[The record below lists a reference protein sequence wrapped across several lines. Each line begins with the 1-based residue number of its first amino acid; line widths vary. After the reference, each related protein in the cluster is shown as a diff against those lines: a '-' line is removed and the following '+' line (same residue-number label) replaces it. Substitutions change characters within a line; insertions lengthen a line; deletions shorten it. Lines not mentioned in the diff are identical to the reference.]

1 MTKADIIN
9 WVSEELGIDRRT
21 VGLVIESFMK
31 CVKDALGRERSVFLR
46 GFGTFS
52 LKKRAAR
59 RHRISNSTQP
69 YASRLARSLILN
81 PRSLSWFSGKKIIEN
96 RPGVNLPLPLSGRG
110 GF

>member
-9 WVSEELGIDRRT
+9 RVSEELGIDRRT

-31 CVKDALGRERSVFLR
+31 CVKDALGRERIVFLR

-52 LKKRAAR
+52 LKKRAAK
-59 RHRISNSTQP
+59 N
-69 YASRLARSLILN
+69 ASRLARSLILN

-96 RPGVNLPLPLSGRG
+96 RLGVNLPLPLSGRG

>member
-9 WVSEELGIDRRT
+9 RVSEELGIDRRT

-52 LKKRAAR
+52 LKKRAAKKAQNEYAK
-59 RHRISNSTQP
+59 NS
-69 YASRLARSLILN
+69 
-81 PRSLSWFSGKKIIEN
+81 
-96 RPGVNLPLPLSGRG
+96 
-110 GF
+110 

>member
-9 WVSEELGIDRRT
+9 RVSEELGIDRRT

-31 CVKDALGRERSVFLR
+31 CVK
-46 GFGTFS
+46 
-52 LKKRAAR
+52 
-59 RHRISNSTQP
+59 
-69 YASRLARSLILN
+69 
-81 PRSLSWFSGKKIIEN
+81 IIEN

>member
-9 WVSEELGIDRRT
+9 RVSEELGIDRRT

-52 LKKRAAR
+52 LKKRAAKKAQNIQQ
-59 RHRISNSTQP
+59 HTTICIP
-69 YASRLARSLILN
+69 ARKV
-81 PRSLSWFSGKKIIEN
+81 SWFSGKKIIEN